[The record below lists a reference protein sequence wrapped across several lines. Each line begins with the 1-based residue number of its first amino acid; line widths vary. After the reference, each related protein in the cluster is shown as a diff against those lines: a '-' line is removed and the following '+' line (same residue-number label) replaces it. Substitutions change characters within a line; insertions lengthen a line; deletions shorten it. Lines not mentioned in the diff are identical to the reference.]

1 MKFAPTWVM
10 RAHRFKAEAIVEVDM
25 RPINVSLSAN
35 TWELAKR
42 KKNFSQWIRL
52 QLHAERRVARE
63 LLQLEEDLTQARS
76 AIKQYVKVVDELSRE
91 LDSQ

>member
-10 RAHRFKAEAIVEVDM
+10 RAHRFKAKAIVEVDM

-63 LLQLEEDLTQARS
+63 LLQIEEDLTQARS
-76 AIKQYVKVVDELSRE
+76 AIKQYIKLVDELNKE
-91 LDSQ
+91 LDKQ

>member
-1 MKFAPTWVM
+1 M
-10 RAHRFKAEAIVEVDM
+10 RAHRFKANGIVGVNM

-52 QLHAERRVARE
+52 QLHAEKRVARE
-63 LLQLEEDLTQARS
+63 LLQLQEDLTQARS
-76 AIKQYVKVVDELSRE
+76 AIQQYVKVVDELSRE
-91 LDSQ
+91 LDSE

>member
-1 MKFAPTWVM
+1 
-10 RAHRFKAEAIVEVDM
+10 M

-52 QLHAERRVARE
+52 QLHAEKRVARE
-63 LLQLEEDLTQARS
+63 LAALQADLEVKTNALS
-76 AIKQYVKVVDELSRE
+76 VHIKVLAERNTEIEELK
-91 LDSQ
+91 QK

>member
-1 MKFAPTWVM
+1 M
-10 RAHRFKAEAIVEVDM
+10 RAHRFKATGIVGVDM

-52 QLHAERRVARE
+52 TLHAERRVARE
-63 LLQLEEDLTQARS
+63 LLALQEDLTQARS
-76 AIKQYVKVVDELSRE
+76 AIKQYIKLVDELNKE
-91 LDSQ
+91 LDKK

>member
-10 RAHRFKAEAIVEVDM
+10 RAHRFKATAIVEVDM

-63 LLQLEEDLTQARS
+63 LMQLEEDLTQARS
-76 AIKQYVKVVDELSRE
+76 AIKQYVKVVDELSKE
-91 LDSQ
+91 LDKK

>member
-1 MKFAPTWVM
+1 
-10 RAHRFKAEAIVEVDM
+10 M

-52 QLHAERRVARE
+52 QLHAEKRVARE
-63 LLQLEEDLTQARS
+63 LLRREEDLTQARS
-76 AIKQYVKVVDELSRE
+76 AIQKYIQLVDELNKE
-91 LDSQ
+91 LDEK